1 MRFLI
6 FLVAVMSLAACST
19 TPPHQFVAD
28 PDKKWEQRKM
38 LLSDIEHWLLN
49 GRIAIINGQ
58 ESWHLNMDWQRHNE
72 KYILNLSGPFGTGQA
87 QLTGTAEGVIL
98 VDSDENYFY
107 ADTPDNLLHEVTGLR
122 IPVKSLLYWIRGLP
136 NWNSQNAKQQ
146 LDGYGRLAVLHQDG
160 WQVRFKKYI
169 DVEKHE
175 LPQKIFI
182 EGFDL
187 KVKLFVDEWD
197 LKSKNF
203 KTRENK

>member
-6 FLVAVMSLAACST
+6 LLVAVMTLAACTT
-19 TPPHQFVAD
+19 TPPHQFVTD
-28 PDKKWEQRKM
+28 PDKKWEQRKAE
-38 LLSDIEHWLLN
+38 LSEINDWLLN

-58 ESWHLNMDWQRHNE
+58 ESWHLSMDWQRHSD
-72 KYILNLSGPFGTGQA
+72 KYILDLSGPFGAGHA

-98 VDSDENYFY
+98 VDSDGNYFY
-107 ADTPDNLLHEVTGLR
+107 ADTPDRLLQEVTGLR
-122 IPVKSLLYWIRGLP
+122 IPVKSLLYWMRGLP
-136 NWNSQNAKQQ
+136 NWNATKEKQQ
-146 LDGYGRLAVLHQDG
+146 LDNFGRLALLQQDG
-160 WQVRFKKYI
+160 WRVRFKKYI

-187 KVKLFVDEWD
+187 KVKIFVDEWD

-203 KTRENK
+203 KSNDEG

>member
-6 FLVAVMSLAACST
+6 FLVAVISLAACST

-28 PDKKWEQRKM
+28 PGKKWEQRKTQ
-38 LLSDIEHWLLN
+38 LSDINHWLLN

-122 IPVKSLLYWIRGLP
+122 IPVKSLLYWIRGMP
-136 NWNSQNAKQQ
+136 NWNSKNEKQQ

-175 LPQKIFI
+175 LPQKVFI

-187 KVKLFVDEWD
+187 KVKLFVDEWN